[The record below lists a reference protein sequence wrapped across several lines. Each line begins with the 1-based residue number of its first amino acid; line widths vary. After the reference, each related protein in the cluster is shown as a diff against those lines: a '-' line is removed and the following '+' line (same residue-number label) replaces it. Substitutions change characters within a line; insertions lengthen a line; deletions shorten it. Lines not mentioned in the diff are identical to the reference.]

1 MSENNTAVKDLQQQ
15 TAQKTVRFEIRRQD
29 TADSQPYWESFELE
43 YRPNMNVISALMEI
57 RRNPVNAEGK
67 KTTPVNWEMSCLEE
81 VCGAC
86 SMVINGR
93 PRQSCTALV
102 DQFTQ
107 PIKLEPM
114 KTFPVVRDLIVDR
127 EFMFDSLKKIKAW
140 VPIDG
145 TYDLGEGPRMPERKR
160 QWAYELSKCMT
171 CGVCLEAC
179 PNVNDNSNFMGP
191 ALMSQVR
198 LFNTHPTGAMNKDER
213 LATIMT
219 DGGIGECGNS
229 QNCVVACPKGIP
241 LTTSIAAMNRA
252 TNVQMFKNFF
262 GSDHMVD

>member
-1 MSENNTAVKDLQQQ
+1 
-15 TAQKTVRFEIRRQD
+15 
-29 TADSQPYWESFELE
+29 
-43 YRPNMNVISALMEI
+43 MNVISALMEI
-57 RRNPVNAEGK
+57 RRNPVNADGK
-67 KTTPVNWEMSCLEE
+67 KTTPVNWEMICLEE

-107 PIKLEPM
+107 PIRLEPM

-179 PNVNDNSNFMGP
+179 PNVNDQTNFMGP
-191 ALMSQVR
+191 ALLSQVR

-252 TNVQMFKNFF
+252 TTFKC
-262 GSDHMVD
+262 SKTSSEVTIW